1 MRVNLPRSAAMK
13 TAMTL
18 FFIAFAQVVW
28 SQQIVSG
35 KVTAEDGLALPGVNV
50 LIEHTANGTT
60 TDSEGK
66 YSLSVGSADAIL
78 VFSFIGYKTSR
89 VPVGNQTTINQML
102 EQDLQSLEEVIVVG
116 YGTQKKRDVTGAIAS
131 VNADKI
137 AERQPTNVFDAL
149 QGQVAGVM
157 INTESRPGAG
167 ASIRIRGTA
176 TIQGGEN
183 PLYVVDGVPVENI
196 NGINPADIQS
206 MEILKDAASSA
217 IYGSRS
223 ANGVILI
230 TTKRGEIGK
239 PRIDL
244 QYNTMLSTLAH
255 KLPQATANDRRLYDK
270 KRTGDD
276 QTLNTDSLNPSYNSD
291 NDLQDMLTRTAIRQQ
306 VDLSVSGANEKLSYY
321 TSLGYL
327 NDEGIIINSWSK
339 MARAR
344 INVDYKATDKLTYGN
359 RMQFSYQL
367 ENRINEGNTLKQAM
381 QRPPT
386 FRVYFPDG
394 TFAPNLGGRKN
405 PVAEALLAKNEYK
418 TYGGSFYNYLS
429 YQIAD
434 GLKFTTDFNIRVEV
448 EDRLF
453 FSPKLLSNDGK
464 QNSGGYS
471 TAKDL
476 YWMQQ
481 NYLNFDKTFGD
492 HTINAVAG
500 ISAEKWIDQNMQIEG
515 NNYVTEAILTS
526 NAIQDKILTEIYNNE
541 SRHTMVGMFGR
552 LGYSYKG
559 RYIVNTTLRRD
570 GSSRFGKDNR
580 WGLFPSV
587 ALGWRFT
594 DEQFMSWATRFLD
607 DGKFRVSYGATG
619 NERIGN
625 YDALELYTFGENF
638 YNGVLGIIPSED
650 DNKYRMGNSALSWET
665 TKQFDAGIDLTFVNN
680 RVTFTADYYRKVT
693 SDLLYD
699 APLPGELGYTSVR
712 VNVGSIQNEG
722 FEFMIN
728 TYPVRNS
735 KVTWNLSYNMSFNND
750 KVLELYGGV
759 PITSNSRWFLEEGG
773 RLGNFYGW
781 KNLGVYQYDESN
793 AYTPTWE
800 RLTPV
805 FDEGGTFTGYTFNGQ
820 AYTGE
825 VKKLRMPGGTSQGGD
840 VIWYNANGS
849 DDMIDDKD
857 RVILANAQPKFIAGL
872 YNQVSYKGFS
882 LAFNIY
888 VQWGNT
894 IYNKGRRDQSTF
906 NGTNL
911 TPDKYI
917 IRDAW
922 FQPGDVTDVPRVPDA
937 STMGNM
943 PELNSYFLEDGSFI
957 RLRNVKLSYSLDKA
971 LVSKVKL
978 KGASVY
984 VYGNNLV
991 TWTNYL
997 WFDPEIPLGNPL
1009 TMGEDNG
1016 KYPRSRQIGVG
1027 VNLNF

>member
-1 MRVNLPRSAAMK
+1 MAA
-13 TAMTL
+13 TL
-18 FFIAFAQVVW
+18 FFIALAQVAW
-28 SQQIVSG
+28 SQHTVSG

-50 LIEHTANGTT
+50 LVEGTSVGTT
-60 TDSEGK
+60 TDADGK
-66 YSLSVGSADAIL
+66 YTLDVQSTNATL
-78 VFSFIGYKTSR
+78 VFTFIGYTTQR
-89 VPVGNQTTINQML
+89 VAVGNQTTIDQKL
-102 EQDLQSLEEVIVVG
+102 EPDLHSLEEVIVVG
-116 YGTQKKRDVTGAIAS
+116 YGTQKKRDVTGSIAS
-131 VNADKI
+131 VSSEKI
-137 AERQPTNVFDAL
+137 AERQPTDVFDAL
-149 QGQVAGVM
+149 QGQAAGVM
-157 INTESRPGAG
+157 INTESRPGGNG
-167 ASIRIRGTA
+167 ASIRIRGTS
-176 TIQGGEN
+176 TIQGGEA
-183 PLYVVDGVPVENI
+183 PLYVVDGVPVDNI
-196 NGINPADIQS
+196 NAINPNDIQS
-206 MEILKDAASSA
+206 MEVLKDAASSA

-223 ANGVILI
+223 ANGVIII
-230 TTKRGEIGK
+230 TTKKGEIGK
-239 PRIDL
+239 PQIDVR
-244 QYNTMLSTLAH
+244 YNTMFSTLAH
-255 KLPQATANDRRLYDK
+255 KLPQATADDRRLFDK

-291 NDLQDMLTRTAIRQQ
+291 NDLQDMLTRTAVRQQ
-306 VDLSVSGANEKLSYY
+306 VDLNVSGASDKLNYY

-327 NDEGIIINSWSK
+327 GDEGIIINSWSK

-344 INVDYKATDKLTYGN
+344 INVDYKATDRLTYGN

-405 PVAEALLAKNEYK
+405 PVAEALLYKNEYK
-418 TYGGSFYNYLS
+418 TYGGSVYNYLT
-429 YQIAD
+429 YKIFD
-434 GLKFTTDFNIRVEV
+434 FLKLTTDFNVRMQF
-448 EDRLF
+448 EDHLY
-453 FSPKLLSNDGK
+453 FSPKLLSNDGT
-464 QNSGGYS
+464 QNNGGYS
-471 TAKDL
+471 DGKDI

-492 HTINAVAG
+492 HAINAVAG
-500 ISAEKWIDQNMQIEG
+500 ISMEKWIEQNMQIEG

-526 NAIQDKILTEIYNNE
+526 NSIQDKILTEVYNNE

-559 RYIVNTTLRRD
+559 RYIMNATVRRD

-580 WGLFPSV
+580 WGVFPS
-587 ALGWRFT
+587 AAIAWRFT
-594 DEQFMSWATRFLD
+594 DEPFLAWTNQYLD
-607 DGKFRVSYGATG
+607 DGKFRASYGATG

-625 YDALELYTFGENF
+625 YDALSLYTFGSNF
-638 YNGVLGIIPSED
+638 YNGVLGIVPSED
-650 DNKYRMGNSALSWET
+650 DTKYRMGNNALSWET
-665 TKQFDAGIDLTFVNN
+665 TKQLDIGMDLTFVNN
-680 RVTFTADYYRKVT
+680 RVTFTADYYRKT
-693 SDLLYD
+693 TTDLLYD
-699 APLPGELGYTSVR
+699 APLPGELGYNAVR

-722 FEFMIN
+722 VEFMIN
-728 TYPVRNS
+728 TYPVRNG

-750 KVLELYGGV
+750 KVLELYGGI
-759 PITSNSRWFLEEGG
+759 PITSSSRWFLEEGG

-781 KNLGVYQYDESN
+781 KNQGVYQYNESN
-793 AYTPTWE
+793 AYTPDWQ

-805 FDEGGTFTGYTFNGQ
+805 FDSNGTFVNYTYNGQ

-825 VKKLRMPGGTSQGGD
+825 VKQLRMPGGVSQGGD
-840 VIWYNANGS
+840 VIWANMNG
-849 DDMIDDKD
+849 DDIIDDKD
-857 RVILANAQPKFIAGL
+857 RMVLANAQPKFFAGL
-872 YNQVSYKGFS
+872 YNSISYKGFN

-922 FQPGDVTDVPRVPDA
+922 FQPGDITDVPRVPGA

-957 RLRNVKLSYSLDKA
+957 RLRNVKLSYSVGRELA
-971 LVSKVKL
+971 SKVKL

-984 VYGNNLV
+984 IYGNNLI
-991 TWTNYL
+991 TWTNYS
-997 WFDPEIPLGNPL
+997 WFDPEIPLGSPL

>member
-1 MRVNLPRSAAMK
+1 MK
-13 TAMTL
+13 MAVTL
-18 FFIAFAQVVW
+18 FFMALAQVAW
-28 SQQIVSG
+28 SQHTVSG
-35 KVTAEDGLALPGVNV
+35 RVTAEDGLGLPGVNV
-50 LIEHTANGTT
+50 LVEGTTVGTT
-60 TDSEGK
+60 TDADGK
-66 YSLSVGSADAIL
+66 YMLEVPSSNAAL
-78 VFSFIGYKTSR
+78 VFTFIGYKTQR
-89 VPVGNQTTINQML
+89 VAVGNQTTIDQKL
-102 EQDLQSLEEVIVVG
+102 EPDLQSLEEVMVVG
-116 YGTQKKRDVTGAIAS
+116 YGTQKKRDVTGSIAS
-131 VNADKI
+131 VSSEKI
-137 AERQPTNVFDAL
+137 AERQPTDVFDAL
-149 QGQVAGVM
+149 QGQAAGVM
-157 INTESRPGAG
+157 INTESRPGGNG
-167 ASIRIRGTA
+167 ASIRIRGTS
-176 TIQGGEN
+176 TIQGGEA
-183 PLYVVDGVPVENI
+183 PLYVVDGVPVDNI
-196 NGINPADIQS
+196 NAINPNDIQS
-206 MEILKDAASSA
+206 MEVLKDAASSA

-223 ANGVILI
+223 ANGVIII
-230 TTKRGEIGK
+230 TTKKGEIGK
-239 PRIDL
+239 PQIDVR
-244 QYNTMLSTLAH
+244 YNTMFSTLAH
-255 KLPQATANDRRLYDK
+255 KLPQATADDRRLYDK

-276 QTLNTDSLNPSYNSD
+276 QTLNTDSLNPSYNAD
-291 NDLQDMLTRTAIRQQ
+291 NDLQDMLTRTAVRQQ
-306 VDLSVSGANEKLSYY
+306 VDLNVSGATDKLNYY

-327 NDEGIIINSWSK
+327 GDEGIIINSWSK

-344 INVDYKATDKLTYGN
+344 INIDYKPNDRLTFGN

-386 FRVYFPDG
+386 FRIYLPDG

-405 PVAEALLAKNEYK
+405 PIAEALLYKNEYK
-418 TYGGSFYNYLS
+418 TYGGSVYNYLT
-429 YQIAD
+429 YKIFD
-434 GLKFTTDFNIRVEV
+434 YLKLTTDFNVRMQF
-448 EDRLF
+448 EDHLY

-471 TAKDL
+471 DGKDI

-481 NYLNFDKTFGD
+481 NYLNFDKTLGD

-500 ISAEKWIDQNMQIEG
+500 ISMEKWIEQNMQIEG

-526 NAIQDKILTEIYNNE
+526 NSIQDKILTEVYNNE

-559 RYIVNTTLRRD
+559 KYIINSTVRRD

-580 WGLFPSV
+580 WGVFPS
-587 ALGWRFT
+587 AAIGWRFVEEPFLAWT
-594 DEQFMSWATRFLD
+594 NEYLD
-607 DGKFRVSYGATG
+607 DGKLRVSYGATG

-625 YDALELYTFGENF
+625 YDALSLYTFGTNF
-638 YNGVLGIIPSED
+638 YNGVLGIVPSED
-650 DNKYRMGNSALSWET
+650 DGKYRMGNNALSWET
-665 TKQFDAGIDLTFVNN
+665 TKQLDIGMDLTFVNN
-680 RVTFTADYYRKVT
+680 RVTFTADYYRKT
-693 SDLLYD
+693 TTDLLYD
-699 APLPGELGYTSVR
+699 APLPGELGYNAVR

-728 TYPVRNS
+728 TFPVRNG
-735 KVTWNLSYNMSFNND
+735 KVTWNVSYNMSFNND
-750 KVLELYGGV
+750 KVLELYGGI
-759 PITSNSRWFLEEGG
+759 PITSSGRWFLEEGG

-781 KNLGVYQYDESN
+781 KNKGVYQYSESN
-793 AYTPTWE
+793 AYTPEWQ

-805 FDEGGTFTGYTFNGQ
+805 FDSNGTFVDYTYKGQ
-820 AYTGE
+820 SYTGE

-840 VIWYNANGS
+840 VIWANVNG
-849 DDMIDDKD
+849 DDIIDDKD
-857 RVILANAQPKFIAGL
+857 RMVLANAQPKFIAGL
-872 YNQVSYKGFS
+872 YNSISYKGFN

-922 FQPGDVTDVPRVPDA
+922 FQPGDITDVPRVPDA

-957 RLRNVKLSYSLDKA
+957 RIRNVKLSYSLGRA
-971 LVSKVKL
+971 LAGKVKL

-984 VYGNNLV
+984 IYGNNLI

-997 WFDPEIPLGNPL
+997 WFDPEIPLGSPL

-1016 KYPRSRQIGVG
+1016 KYPRSRQVGVG
-1027 VNLNF
+1027 INLNF